1 VRPDRDRDPLP
12 GLYPPPRP
20 VAKQFR
26 AAAALL
32 LACFPLTCHLAPAIL
47 GVAAPDAAE
56 AATDELSALSAE
68 YGHRLE
74 GLDPD
79 SPEAWRLR
87 RERNRRLN
95 EVRRKYGLP
104 EVPE

>member
-1 VRPDRDRDPLP
+1 MRRLF
-12 GLYPPPRP
+12 
-20 VAKQFR
+20 AR
-26 AAAALL
+26 AAATLL

-68 YGHRLE
+68 YAHRLK

-79 SPEAWRLR
+79 GPGAWRLLADR
-87 RERNRRLN
+87 RRGHGGAFLRLDAAG
-95 EVRRKYGLP
+95 RS
-104 EVPE
+104 